1 MKSRITV
8 EYIDKMKDMLEDES
22 YDFAKGTVQ
31 GILNNVLQYN
41 NITNRQ
47 IEAIDNIRNAVEN

>member
-22 YDFAKGTVQ
+22 YDFAKETVQ